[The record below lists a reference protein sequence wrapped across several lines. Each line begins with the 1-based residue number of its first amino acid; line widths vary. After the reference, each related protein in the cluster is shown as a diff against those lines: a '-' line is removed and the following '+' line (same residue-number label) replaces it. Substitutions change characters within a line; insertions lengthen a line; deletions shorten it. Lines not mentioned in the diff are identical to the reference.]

1 MSNARS
7 TSTIVILGIAAILLV
22 IGALAPGTTE
32 ISEVETYDF
41 NPDQH
46 PAGTAKVIS
55 TGGREGFTLFW
66 ITFRQPEYYVD
77 VMFAVPEECEAAV
90 VGSSRWPVTDAG
102 CTGPDGLSGTIAGTG
117 RTAAGDT
124 IVNVRVDV
132 DEACHT
138 AVEPGMDWPLPAPA
152 CEAST

>member
-7 TSTIVILGIAAILLV
+7 TSTIVILAIAAILLI
-22 IGALAPGTTE
+22 IGALVPGTTE
-32 ISEVETYDF
+32 IRRTETYDF

-66 ITFRQPEYYVD
+66 ITFRPAEYYLN
-77 VMFAVPEECEAAV
+77 VMFAVPEACGAAV
-90 VGSSRWPVTDAG
+90 AASSTWPVTDAE
-102 CTGPDGLSGTIAGTG
+102 CAGPDGLSGTISGTG
-117 RTAAGDT
+117 RTANGDT

-138 AVEPGMDWPLPAPA
+138 AVELGMDWPPPVAA